1 MQEMAAPIFRPHYS
15 ISEMLQRPSL
25 LPSLFSGIPPPPPLL
40 PTGIFES
47 KEEVGKKEM
56 VGKKRG
62 HTTKEGAKKVK
73 KTDVIEVGESDED
86 ETGRVKAVE
95 GLGLSRKLLCP
106 PPPKQGRLL
115 PQGHSGFRDFRMPR
129 AREESNPAPSQT
141 KPSLPHSPTTTLIH
155 FIRHCFHLQRS
166 YTSPT

>member
-25 LPSLFSGIPPPPPLL
+25 LPSSFSGIPPPPPLL

-86 ETGRVKAVE
+86 ETGRVKWKHFEVHQLIAIRGE
-95 GLGLSRKLLCP
+95 IGKEFAKSAN
-106 PPPKQGRLL
+106 KQGIFFKKYIFFE
-115 PQGHSGFRDFRMPR
+115 Q
-129 AREESNPAPSQT
+129 
-141 KPSLPHSPTTTLIH
+141 K
-155 FIRHCFHLQRS
+155 
-166 YTSPT
+166 